1 MRGADEEFLTT
12 RAWTALYPRVRGAD
26 DLLPLGTDPGLAST
40 PACVGL
46 TRTRSSAPCRRGL
59 YPRMREADLVV
70 AWIGLVGVPLPPHT
84 RG

>member
-40 PACVGL
+40 PACAGL
-46 TRTRSSAPCRRGL
+46 TGTGAAPSPPSPL
-59 YPRMREADLVV
+59 YPRMRGADSDSVICTL
-70 AWIGLVGVPLPPHT
+70 
-84 RG
+84 